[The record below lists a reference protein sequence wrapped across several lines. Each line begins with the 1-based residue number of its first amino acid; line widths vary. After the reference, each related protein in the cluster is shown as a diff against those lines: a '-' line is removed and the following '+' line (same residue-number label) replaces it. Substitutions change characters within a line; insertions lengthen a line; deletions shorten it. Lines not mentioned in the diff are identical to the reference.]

1 MSERKI
7 IDQEIIDVI
16 FSITLSIHENKWF
29 KEKERTRD
37 EVQEWVAK
45 KLASCMDIYT
55 TPCGMS
61 WGILTTKEK
70 FDEYWNEHGKIK
82 D

>member
-45 KLASCMDIYT
+45 QLADFGIYT
-55 TPCGMS
+55 MPCGAS
-61 WGILTTKEK
+61 WGILINEEKYKEVCQNK
-70 FDEYWNEHGKIK
+70 K
-82 D
+82 